1 MPVTE
6 KQTQLASALDTHV
19 QRITASGEVDD
30 LVLLVAMTDH
40 MDSFKQLLDSSS
52 AEEMDLLCDRYPG
65 FYRFGKVLERLAEG
79 IASGRITV
87 PK

>member
-1 MPVTE
+1 MPLTE

-30 LVLLVAMTDH
+30 LVLLAAMAED
-40 MDSFKQLLDSSS
+40 MDSFKQVMDCSTT
-52 AEEMDLLCDRYPG
+52 EEMDLLCERYPG
-65 FYRFGKVLERLAEG
+65 FYRYDKVLERVAEG
-79 IASGRITV
+79 IASGRIAV